1 MQFKP
6 EKAKDWDENKLILPA
21 WQQPKIDGVCS
32 LNRDGKFIGRTLKP
46 HANKY
51 ITSVFSRPAFHGFHG
66 ELFLTELGATHPD
79 LCRNTT
85 SAVNRIQGEPKM
97 TWTIFN
103 YVTDNNKHLSYR
115 DRMSELNFYVESLIG
130 WGVIGTFDI
139 RCIQSVPVNT
149 LEEVEETDESFLN
162 LGYEGSILRDPNS
175 LYKFGRSDSKMQC
188 WRIKRFIEEEFMI
201 TGFAEGNK
209 NNNEATVN
217 LLGRTERSS
226 HQENLEPNGMI
237 GNFIGYTLKDIV
249 DPSSK
254 QLLIPKGTEITVSA
268 GKLPHDLRKK
278 WFENPSLFMHKI
290 GKFKT
295 FPKGVKDKPRF
306 PVFVT
311 LVDNNYSLSD
321 TDD

>member
-6 EKAKDWDENKLILPA
+6 EKARDWDENKVILPA

-51 ITSVFSRPAFHGFHG
+51 ITSVFSRPEFHGFHG

-115 DRMSELNFYVESLIG
+115 DRIAELNLYVESLIG
-130 WGVIGTFDI
+130 WGVIGAFDI

-201 TGFAEGNK
+201 TGFTEGNK

-249 DPSSK
+249 DSSSK
-254 QLLIPKGTEITVSA
+254 QLLIPKKRQVLICQI
-268 GKLPHDLRKK
+268 
-278 WFENPSLFMHKI
+278 FFKI
-290 GKFKT
+290 
-295 FPKGVKDKPRF
+295 
-306 PVFVT
+306 
-311 LVDNNYSLSD
+311 N
-321 TDD
+321 